1 MITKKLTNVFA
12 GVVVALVAFSMM
24 ASTASAAFTAE
35 QNAAMVAAGF
45 NATQIAAMEAI
56 FGGSSTSSSTTSASS
71 CATYGLPG
79 VAGVQQAVNALG
91 YMPALVVDGVAGPA
105 TKAGVMYAQAKVG
118 AGVDGAWGPMTQAA
132 YVAYVAANCTTTTT
146 TTTETTTTTSFSGD
160 EEGSLS
166 DEGQLS
172 QYANEE
178 VGEGE
183 DEVTVLG
190 WEFEADGADQMIERV
205 TIIIDAPT
213 DPTEDDLEDF
223 VTEVAVALDGDV
235 LASMD
240 VEDASYDRA
249 ADEYTFRFVGLD
261 GVIED
266 GETGELTVHVSGTNN
281 VSSDIDGQG
290 WTVTLDSVRATSPNG
305 VTETYDPFGG
315 EDFTLESF
323 SSANNVELKVD
334 DTNDSPEQRSVAGDD
349 NDEFDVDLLEFD
361 LEAEGSDITIYNL
374 TIDLVGTFA
383 DVTTAEEDAVNKL
396 MLECGSN
403 DYVESVNS
411 ASVTFDLGS
420 NGMTIDEGDNVVCVV
435 TAEMIELSLTDT
447 AAAGELVLGDDLTAD
462 VDVATID
469 AEDESGDALTNV
481 TGTANGEVQTFAL
494 GVAELSNISWTL
506 SSAGTILDFM
516 FTLEAGDEDI
526 DVEIADLVE
535 TVNDNLSGGA
545 SVATSTITAVSGE
558 YSGIVDDYVV
568 DAGDTA
574 RFRVRYATASA
585 TSANNG
591 EYFDVTISS
600 VAGQPV
606 PDDKEVSPTAVINLN

>member
-1 MITKKLTNVFA
+1 
-12 GVVVALVAFSMM
+12 
-24 ASTASAAFTAE
+24 
-35 QNAAMVAAGF
+35 
-45 NATQIAAMEAI
+45 
-56 FGGSSTSSSTTSASS
+56 
-71 CATYGLPG
+71 
-79 VAGVQQAVNALG
+79 
-91 YMPALVVDGVAGPA
+91 
-105 TKAGVMYAQAKVG
+105 MYAQAKVG
-118 AGVDGAWGPMTQAA
+118 AGVHRAWGPISQAA
-132 YVAYVAANCTTTTT
+132 YVAYVAAIFTTTTT